1 VKRAPRPPRA
11 PREVW
16 LGPRPGAPAPADAI
30 SVAVLAPTT
39 YRLAMSNLGYQTTVS
54 AFAADARVRCERA
67 FGDDPAARSHEFRTP
82 LSEFDVIA
90 ASVSF
95 ERDFLGLADRLAA
108 AGVPLHARDR
118 GDGDP
123 IVVMGGMC
131 AHLNPEPVADFLD
144 AVLVGD
150 AEAIV
155 PGLVDAVASSA
166 GAPRAARLDALAR
179 VPGGYVPSLY
189 EVLEEGGVVR
199 GFRASRGAP
208 LPVLP
213 AFDPGALPQSTVLS
227 DGALFASVF
236 LVETGRGCARGC
248 RFCAAGHALAP
259 WRTRPGNDVI
269 AAIREAAGHTR
280 RVGLV
285 AAALGDHPDSRRI
298 LGEVCELEGEANISS
313 LRAEAVDDAFAALLV
328 RSGVRTATLAP
339 EAGSES
345 LREIVGKR
353 MPDAVLFRAA
363 ESLARAGMERLKLY
377 FMVGLPGER
386 REDVLAIPAL
396 AREIAAAF
404 AAGRRS
410 ASVSASVAPFVPKPR
425 TPFQWVAMAPER
437 ELRESLS
444 IVRRALA
451 AKRPRMAFSCDGPR
465 EARLEAVLAR
475 GGRAVAAAI
484 ELAAG
489 GVPWKAALRR
499 AGVDADGVVGR
510 SRGDDEVFPWEI
522 VEVGVPRARLLDSL
536 RQARALAARR
546 NAEQP

>member
-1 VKRAPRPPRA
+1 
-11 PREVW
+11 
-16 LGPRPGAPAPADAI
+16 
-30 SVAVLAPTT
+30 
-39 YRLAMSNLGYQTTVS
+39 MSNLGYQTTAS
-54 AFAADARVRCERA
+54 AFAGDSRVRCERA
-67 FGDDPAARSHEFRTP
+67 FRDGPAARSYETRTS
-82 LSEFDVIA
+82 LSGFDVIA

-95 ERDFLGLADRLAA
+95 ERDFLGLVERLAA
-108 AGVPLHARDR
+108 SGIPVRARDR

-123 IVVMGGMC
+123 IVVMGGVC
-131 AHLNPEPVADFLD
+131 AHLNPEPVAEFLD

-150 AEAIV
+150 AGAIV
-155 PGLVDAVASSA
+155 PGLVEAVSSSA

-179 VPGGYVPSLY
+179 APGAYVPSLY

-199 GFRASRGAP
+199 GFRAARGAP

-227 DGALFASVF
+227 DGALFENVF

-248 RFCAAGHALAP
+248 RFCAAGHALVP
-259 WRTRPGNDVI
+259 RRTRPGDDVI
-269 AAIREAAGHTR
+269 AAIRSALPHTR

-298 LGEVCELEGEANISS
+298 LGEVCDLEGEANISS
-313 LRAEAVDDAFAALLV
+313 LRAEAVDDEFASLLV

-339 EAGSES
+339 ETGSEP

-363 ESLARAGMERLKLY
+363 ESLARAGVERLKLY

-386 REDVLAIPAL
+386 PGDVLAIPAL
-396 AREIAAAF
+396 AREIAVVF

-410 ASVSASVAPFVPKPR
+410 APVSVSVTPFVPKPR

-437 ELRESLS
+437 ELRDRLSL
-444 IVRRALA
+444 VRRALA
-451 AKRPRMAFSCDGPR
+451 TRPRLAFSCDGPR

-475 GGRAVAAAI
+475 GGRGVSTAV

-499 AGVDADGVVGR
+499 AGVGADAVVGR
-510 SRGDDEVFPWEI
+510 ERGDDEVLPWEI
-522 VEVGVPRARLLDSL
+522 VEVGVPRAALLDSL
-536 RQARALAARR
+536 RRARALIAGRS
-546 NAEQP
+546 AEPS